1 MTNLELI
8 LRETAV
14 EFPATPDLVG
24 AVSSRLEKPARAV
37 RRPRTRRSLAIAFAS
52 LLLLASAAVA
62 AVPDLR
68 NPVLEW
74 LGLRSVKVE
83 RVPSTP
89 KLPKRAPGDDLGLGD
104 RMPLAKAVNAV
115 QFEPVV
121 PTGLGEPSAY
131 VSYAFPGRVL
141 SLVYRDGKLLL
152 TQFRGRVPREYLR
165 KFAGPGVPI
174 DRVDVNGR
182 RGLWIGGDVH
192 GLAYEDANGQIRND
206 TARLAGPTLLWRRGE
221 LLLRLEGAR
230 TKAEAI
236 RIAEGIR

>member
-8 LRETAV
+8 LRETEV
-14 EFPATPDLVG
+14 EFPATPDLAG
-24 AVSSRLEKPARAV
+24 AVSSRLQKPARAV
-37 RRPRTRRSLAIAFAS
+37 RRPRMRRSLVIAFAS

-83 RVPSTP
+83 RVPTTP
-89 KLPKRAPGDDLGLGD
+89 KLPKLAPGEDLGLGE
-104 RMPLAKAVNAV
+104 RMPLAKAVKAV
-115 QFEPVV
+115 RFDPVV
-121 PTGLGEPSAY
+121 PTGLGEPTAY
-131 VSYAFPGRVL
+131 VSQAFPGGVL

-152 TQFRGRVPREYLR
+152 TQFRGRVPREFLR
-165 KFAGPGVPI
+165 KFVGPGVPI
-174 DRVDVNGR
+174 DRVDVNGQ

-206 TARLAGPTLLWRRGE
+206 SARLAGPTLLWRKGE
-221 LLLRLEGAR
+221 LLLRLEGAGS
-230 TKAEAI
+230 KAAAL
-236 RIAEGIR
+236 RLARSL